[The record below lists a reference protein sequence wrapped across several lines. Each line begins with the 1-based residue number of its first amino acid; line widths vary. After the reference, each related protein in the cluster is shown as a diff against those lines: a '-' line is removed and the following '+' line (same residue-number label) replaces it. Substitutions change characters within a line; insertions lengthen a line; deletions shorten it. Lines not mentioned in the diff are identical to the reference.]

1 MNFSFLTGHESFY
14 LREGWL
20 TKGLHVLAE
29 APHLFQS
36 QNLSAAIDELGMGA
50 NMVKSLKYWLLYF
63 GIGRFVER
71 GQNLA
76 ISDLGRVILEEDPY
90 IQLNKT
96 LWLLHINSVCN
107 APLWTVCC
115 KSTEMASYSKDY
127 LLQKLTSLVKSDS
140 SKSYSSKTCA
150 SYIDAFMNIYLWSS
164 SADIESNL
172 QSPLSKLKLI
182 TPNKDE
188 RFKSISF
195 RTIATEELDCRF
207 IFYILFCIEQNTD
220 DIHAIDLETA
230 YHSCRSYTKMDL
242 TSFRNW
248 LRGLERT
255 DLIRVDRAAGLNMI
269 NPLQTITAN
278 DMATDILRD

>member
-20 TKGLHVLAE
+20 TKGLNVLAD

-36 QNLSAAIDELGMGA
+36 QNLSSAIDELGMGA

-63 GIGRFVER
+63 GIARIAER
-71 GQNLA
+71 GQNLT
-76 ISDLGRVILEEDPY
+76 ISDLGRTILEDDPY
-90 IQLNKT
+90 IQLNET
-96 LWLLHINSVCN
+96 LWLLHINSICN
-107 APLWTVCC
+107 APLWKVCC
-115 KSTEMASYSKDY
+115 RSTEMASYSKDY

-140 SKSYSSKTCA
+140 SKTYSPNTCA
-150 SYIDAFMNIYLWSS
+150 SYIEAFMNIYLWSPS
-164 SADIESNL
+164 PDIESNL
-172 QSPLSKLKLI
+172 QSPLSKLKLM
-182 TPNKDE
+182 TSHKEE
-188 RFKSISF
+188 RLKSISF

-207 IFYILFCIEQNTD
+207 IFYILFCIEQNAD
-220 DIHAIDLETA
+220 DIHAVDLETA

-248 LRGLERT
+248 LRGLERAE
-255 DLIRVDRAAGLNMI
+255 LIRVDRAAGLNMI

-278 DMATDILRD
+278 DMAAEILRD